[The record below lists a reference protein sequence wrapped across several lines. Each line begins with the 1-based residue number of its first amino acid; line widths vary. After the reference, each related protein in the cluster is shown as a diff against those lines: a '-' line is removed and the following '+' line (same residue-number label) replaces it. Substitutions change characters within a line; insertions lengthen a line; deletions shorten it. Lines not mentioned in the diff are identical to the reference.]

1 MNRRSGVNQRVNAQT
16 RLDVAD
22 AVMLL
27 VVIIWAGNNVLTK
40 AALNEQI
47 SPLVYVFLRFAIV
60 SALLFSWLRLRRQI
74 VPIRR
79 EDYGRL
85 ALTGISGYAAY
96 NLLFVVGLSRTSAFS
111 AAILVG
117 MAPIFALIISSALG
131 LERVGRIQWIG
142 VTIAFAGVALFVA
155 DKLAAGRPA
164 IGDLLNLV
172 AALSFAIYGLSTRG
186 VVQRYGSPTVTA
198 WSVTI
203 ALVAVL
209 PFTLPAVVREDWS
222 QLGLLA
228 WGSVLYAAVLSML
241 VAYTL
246 WGWAIG
252 RAGAGRTVPYLFLI
266 PVLTGLFGFTLLD
279 DRIGRIQ
286 LMGAAFALIGVFLAR
301 RTPAPPQPH
310 TLVSAPAQTPLE
322 PATPPRQEPLRGP

>member
-1 MNRRSGVNQRVNAQT
+1 MRRQT
-16 RLDVAD
+16 RDQRHDSGAGLDIAD

-27 VVIIWAGNNVLTK
+27 VVIIWAGNNVFTK

-60 SALLFSWLRLRRQI
+60 SGLLMTWLRFRRQF

-79 EDYGRL
+79 QDYGSL
-85 ALTGISGYAAY
+85 VLTGISGYAAY

-111 AAILVG
+111 AAILIG
-117 MAPIFALIISSALG
+117 MAPVFSLLISSALG
-131 LERVGRIQWIG
+131 LERVGLIQW
-142 VTIAFAGVALFVA
+142 AGVAIAFSGVAIFVA
-155 DKLAAGRPA
+155 DKLVAGRPA
-164 IGDLLNLV
+164 SGDLLNLL
-172 AALSFAIYGLSTRG
+172 AALSFAIYGLSTRS

-209 PFTLPAVVREDWS
+209 PFTVPAVVREDWS
-222 QLGLLA
+222 RLGLLA

-252 RAGAGRTVPYLFLI
+252 RTGAGRTVPYLFLI
-266 PVLTGLFGFTLLD
+266 PVLTGLLGFVFLD
-279 DRIGRIQ
+279 DRAGRLQ
-286 LMGAAFALIGVFLAR
+286 LMGAALALIGVFLAR
-301 RTPAPPQPH
+301 RTPAP
-310 TLVSAPAQTPLE
+310 APEPAAEPSPGRPALE
-322 PATPPRQEPLRGP
+322 PAPTPRRDALPGP